1 MMCSSTETTHKSE
14 EQAFEFHLHKVTNW

>member
-1 MMCSSTETTHKSE
+1 MCSSTETTHKSE